1 MYKPAISAK
10 KMNEIIEGTIDA
22 IEKGKNEIFEI
33 AESARNECKSLE
45 KELEDIK
52 FKATKII
59 NEVDSLEILEKRS
72 RTRLAI
78 VSRNFKQFT
87 EEDIKVAY
95 EEANGLKV
103 KILLKRQEEK
113 DLIKQR
119 SDLEK
124 RLKASYEVVKR
135 AENLVSQVGVAM
147 GYLSGNLKNVSE
159 QLEDIQ
165 QKEAVGIKVIRVQEE
180 ERQRVAREIHDGPA
194 QSMANVV
201 IKAEICEKLFD
212 RDMEKAKSQLTELK
226 DIVRGSLKDVRKI
239 IYDLRPM
246 SLDDLGLIPT
256 VQRFILNFE
265 EDAKVD
271 VNFSVNIQN
280 EDIDSITQLSVF
292 RIIQESLNN
301 IRKYAKASMVV
312 IKLETVHNRINLLI
326 IDDGIGFD
334 PQRKLST
341 NKGESGFGLFIMK
354 ERVELLKG
362 KIEIKSNEG
371 KGTRI
376 KVAIP
381 LKNMEGQ

>member
-1 MYKPAISAK
+1 MYKPALSAK
-10 KMNEIIEGTIDA
+10 KMNEIIKNTIDV

-33 AESARNECKSLE
+33 AESARNECKNLE
-45 KELEDIK
+45 KELQNIK
-52 FKATKII
+52 VKAARII
-59 NEVDSLEILEKRS
+59 NEVDELEILEKRS
-72 RTRLAI
+72 RVRLAL
-78 VSRNFKQFT
+78 VSKNFKEFT
-87 EEDIKVAY
+87 EDDIKAAY
-95 EEANGLKV
+95 EDANALKV

-124 RLKASYEVVKR
+124 RLKASYEVVKK
-135 AENLVSQVGVAM
+135 AEKLVSQVGVAM
-147 GYLSGNLKNVSE
+147 GYLSGNLKELSE

-165 QKEAVGIKVIRVQEE
+165 QKEAVGIKVIKAQEE

-212 RDMEKAKSQLTELK
+212 RDMTRAKHELTELK
-226 DIVRGSLKDVRKI
+226 NIVRGCLKDVRKI

-256 VQRFILNFE
+256 LQRFIMNFE
-265 EDAKVD
+265 EETRVNVD
-271 VNFSVNIQN
+271 FSVNIEN
-280 EDIDSITQLSVF
+280 EVIDSITQLSVF

-301 IRKYAKASMVV
+301 IRKYAKASTVV
-312 IKLETVHNRINLLI
+312 IKLEVIHRRINLLI

-334 PQRKLST
+334 VKCKLSA
-341 NKGESGFGLFIMK
+341 NKRESGFGLFIMK

-362 KIEIKSNEG
+362 KINIKSDIGE
-371 KGTRI
+371 GTRI
-376 KVAIP
+376 KVIIP
-381 LKNMEGQ
+381 LKKMEGQ